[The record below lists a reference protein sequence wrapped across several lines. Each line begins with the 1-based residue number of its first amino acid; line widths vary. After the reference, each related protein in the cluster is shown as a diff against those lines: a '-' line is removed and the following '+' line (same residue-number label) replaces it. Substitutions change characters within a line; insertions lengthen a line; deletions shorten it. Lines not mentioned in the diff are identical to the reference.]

1 VNYYCQEIFFKKKN
15 RVANVHTVSTGM
27 ENPTPD
33 DAPEGEYIAVFT
45 PIKFP
50 ELSRSGPPLLPGLI
64 AASVCITSCIGRPV
78 AAELISRR
86 KPLGASEET
95 TKQRLSVHCNM
106 NETNMNQLDK
116 KMFHLITPVVR
127 VWSRPNCKHKK

>member
-1 VNYYCQEIFFKKKN
+1 
-15 RVANVHTVSTGM
+15 M
-27 ENPTPD
+27 EKPTPD

-78 AAELISRR
+78 AAELISLRN
-86 KPLGASEET
+86 PLQGRGSTE
-95 TKQRLSVHCNM
+95 KQNRGVSVYCI
-106 NETNMNQLDK
+106 MNQQKTCIAL
-116 KMFHLITPVVR
+116 
-127 VWSRPNCKHKK
+127 

>member
-1 VNYYCQEIFFKKKN
+1 
-15 RVANVHTVSTGM
+15 M

-86 KPLGASEET
+86 NPLGAAAET
-95 TKQRLSVHCNM
+95 AKQSVSVHSD
-106 NETNMNQLDK
+106 MNQTKMDQFK
-116 KMFHLITPVVR
+116 KQCST
-127 VWSRPNCKHKK
+127 